1 MDNFV
6 HSVFQR
12 AGIQGGMP
20 PKRKLESM
28 DDDFDW
34 DHARRQQI
42 ITQLE
47 AMKAKYVENLTILCG
62 AVRMGQVSVPSTFY
76 ELLKSQNDEIVALQ
90 GQLAR

>member
-1 MDNFV
+1 M

-28 DDDFDW
+28 DDFDG

>member
-1 MDNFV
+1 MDVADFV

-12 AGIQGGMP
+12 AGIRGGMP
-20 PKRKLESM
+20 KRRLDM
-28 DDDFDW
+28 DDEFDW

-42 ITQLE
+42 IAQLE